1 MAAKKKTKYMAKGGK
16 TSKYMAKGG
25 KTSKYMAKGGK
36 TTKGMAKGGA
46 MKKSKGMARGGM
58 KNTMNARDTEMMA
71 RGMRM
76 MANGGKVTAA
86 QRKKLPPKLV
96 ALLDKKAGKNPA
108 AKKKPMKKATRM
120 A

>member
-58 KNTMNARDTEMMA
+58 SGGMAMNDRDMKMMA
-71 RGMRM
+71 RGMRLM
-76 MANGGKVTAA
+76 RNGGRLTAA
-86 QRKKLPPKLV
+86 QEAKLPKNLV
-96 ALLDKKAGKNPA
+96 EEIKKKRDIKS
-108 AKKKPMKKATRM
+108 KKKPTRKA
-120 A
+120 

>member
-16 TSKYMAKGG
+16 T
-25 KTSKYMAKGGK
+25 
-36 TTKGMAKGGA
+36 TKGMARGGA

-58 KNTMNARDTEMMA
+58 RNTMSARDTDMMA

-76 MANGGKVTAA
+76 MAAGGPVTAA

-96 ALLDKKAGKNPA
+96 KILESKRGKKKA
-108 AKKKPMKKATRM
+108 
-120 A
+120 